1 MTVGRDDLE
10 TRYNQLKSLKA
21 AISASK
27 DKLERNR
34 VAIEVDGK
42 IPDNYKRAFNKL
54 TTSIKDME
62 DQYDELIVDV
72 APIEEEYVL
81 SVISGNLLFF
91 NDDEGKRFVQK
102 AYAMKQTRF
111 EIIRQAENL
120 FDVDALDDILIG
132 LRTKFIDE
140 EFDNY
145 TKYAQKKNKMNFS
158 DVA

>member
-21 AISASK
+21 EISASK

-54 TTSIKDME
+54 TTSIKAME
-62 DQYDELIVDV
+62 DQYDELIVAV
-72 APIEEEYVL
+72 APIEEEYVI

-102 AYAMKQTRF
+102 ADALKQTRLDL
-111 EIIRQAENL
+111 IRQSENS
-120 FDVDALDDILIG
+120 FDIDALDDILMG
-132 LRTKFIDE
+132 LRTKFVSE

-145 TKYAQKKNKMNFS
+145 TKYAHEKNNIIFS
-158 DVA
+158 NVA

>member
-54 TTSIKDME
+54 TTSIKAME

-102 AYAMKQTRF
+102 ACALKQTRLDL
-111 EIIRQAENL
+111 IRQSENS
-120 FDVDALDDILIG
+120 FDIDALDDILMG
-132 LRTKFIDE
+132 LRTKFVSE

-145 TKYAQKKNKMNFS
+145 TKYAQEKNNIIFS
-158 DVA
+158 NVA